1 MCPSKTSHMRFS
13 PLSSLQLFNK
23 TRTNYTWGRIFS
35 PGHIF
40 SVLNSKLALCVLSC
54 SGPCRDLWRG
64 RCSKYKRGTWTR
76 LLIGLCSL
84 LICVSKWMLLYWYSS
99 KCHDAGLKKKHRTEK
114 TILSLN
120 VKDIFLHLLITL
132 EWYYYYYYYYCVYR
146 VWWFCCCKHYCCCC
160 RKKYSCLI

>member
-1 MCPSKTSHMRFS
+1 MHVVNCNVEISFKYSMCSELPNTVNQQCCDYR
-13 PLSSLQLFNK
+13 PQQ
-23 TRTNYTWGRIFS
+23 GRAETFGGAGAQSIK
-35 PGHIF
+35 GAH
-40 SVLNSKLALCVLSC
+40 
-54 SGPCRDLWRG
+54 G
-64 RCSKYKRGTWTR
+64 TR

-120 VKDIFLHLLITL
+120 VKRHFLHLLITL
-132 EWYYYYYYYYCVYR
+132 EWYYYCCCCCYWVYR

-160 RKKYSCLI
+160 RKKIFLSYLK